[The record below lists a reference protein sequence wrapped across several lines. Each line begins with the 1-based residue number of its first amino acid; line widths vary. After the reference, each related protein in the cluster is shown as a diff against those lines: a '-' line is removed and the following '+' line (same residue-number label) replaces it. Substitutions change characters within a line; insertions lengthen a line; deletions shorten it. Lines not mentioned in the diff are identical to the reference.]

1 MLEQAQRVLKDIFGY
16 DSFRGRQA
24 AIIECVASGGD
35 ALVLMPTGGG
45 KSLCFQVP
53 GLLRPGLTV
62 VVSPLIALMDDQVA
76 TLDELG
82 VAAAALNSTLS
93 AEQQRD
99 LAGRLRRGEVKMLYL
114 APERLVQP
122 RMLEFLR
129 EMDIALFA
137 IDEAHCVSQWGH
149 DFRPEYLQL
158 GQLAELFPHVPRI
171 ALTATA
177 DMRTREEIVQRLH
190 LQGAERFLSSF
201 DRPNIFYRIVPKES
215 PRKQLM
221 AFLGER
227 RGNAGIVY
235 CLSRKKVDETAA
247 FLCEQG
253 FPALPYHAGLAAETR
268 AANQHRFLN
277 EEGLIMVATIAFGM
291 GIDKPNVR
299 FVAHLDLPKSL
310 EAYYQETGRAGRDGL
325 PSDAWMAYGLQ
336 DMVML
341 KQMLQ
346 NSEGDERHKRI
357 EQHKLDAMLALCEET
372 RCRRQSLLAYFDEVL
387 EQPCGHCDNCVDQ
400 VQTWDA
406 TEPARQA
413 LSAVFRTGQRYGVG
427 HLVDVLLGKDTE
439 KVRNFGHEK
448 LSVFG
453 VGKTLAEVEW
463 RSLFRQLVA
472 RGLVDIDLEGYGGL
486 RLSDSCR
493 PLLRGEVTLQLRR
506 DLKPQT
512 VAKASSS
519 GGSPASQ
526 LVRTEERELWEALRT
541 LRRKLAEEHSVPPY
555 VIFPDSTL
563 LEMLR
568 SQPTSL
574 SDMAQ
579 VSGVGARKLERYGQ
593 AFLEVLN
600 GAGGTEEA
608 PKVVLDLRHE
618 LVSLARAGMTPAQIA
633 GQLNCSEKNVY
644 SLLAEAIGRR
654 ELSLDQALD
663 LPEDLLMEVQD
674 AFLDGE
680 GELPPVS
687 AIAPLFGA
695 RVPDG
700 VLHCVRAALAAE
712 FEL

>member
-16 DSFRGRQA
+16 DSFRGRQG
-24 AIIECVASGGD
+24 AIIERVANGGD

-53 GLLRPGLTV
+53 ALLRNGLAV
-62 VVSPLIALMDDQVA
+62 VVSPLIALMEDQVA

-82 VAAAALNSTLS
+82 VAAASLNSTLS
-93 AEQQRD
+93 AEQQRE
-99 LAGRLRRGEVKMLYL
+99 LAGRIRRGELKMLYL

-122 RMLEFLR
+122 RMLDFLR
-129 EMDIALFA
+129 ELDIALFA

-158 GQLAELFPHVPRI
+158 GQLAEYFPNVPRI

-177 DMRTREEIVQRLH
+177 DMRTREEIVTRLH
-190 LQGAERFLSSF
+190 LQDAERFLSSF
-201 DRPNIFYRIVPKES
+201 DRPNIFYRIVPKEQ
-215 PRKQLM
+215 PRKQLL

-235 CLSRKKVDETAA
+235 CLSRKKVDEVAA
-247 FLCEQG
+247 FLCDQG
-253 FPALPYHAGLAAETR
+253 FPALPYHAGLPAETR
-268 AANQHRFLN
+268 AANQRRFLN

-325 PSDAWMAYGLQ
+325 PADAWMAYGLQ

-346 NSEGDERHKRI
+346 NSEGDERHKRV

-372 RCRRQSLLAYFDEVL
+372 RCRRQALLRYFDEEL
-387 EQPCGHCDNCVDQ
+387 PQPCGHCDNCVDG

-406 TEPARQA
+406 TESARQA
-413 LSAVFRTGQRYGVG
+413 LSAVYRTGQRYGVG
-427 HLVDVLLGKDTE
+427 HLVDVLLGKDNE
-439 KVRNFGHEK
+439 KIRNFGHEK
-448 LSVFG
+448 LAVYG
-453 VGKTLAEVEW
+453 VGKARAEGEW

-493 PLLRGEVTLQLRR
+493 PLLRGEVSLELRR

-512 VAKASSS
+512 SSKSSSS

-526 LVRTEERELWEALRT
+526 LVRGEEREQWEALRA
-541 LRRKLAEEHSVPPY
+541 LRRKLAEEHGVPPY

-568 SQPTSL
+568 SQPSSL
-574 SDMAQ
+574 SEMAQ

-593 AFLEVLN
+593 AFLEVLG
-600 GAGGTEEA
+600 GAAEA
-608 PKVVLDLRHE
+608 PPVVADLRHE
-618 LVSLARAGMTPAQIA
+618 LVTLARAGMTPAQIA
-633 GQLNCSEKNVY
+633 GQLQCSEKNVY
-644 SLLAEAIGRR
+644 SLLAEAIGRQ
-654 ELSLDQALD
+654 ELSLEQALD
-663 LPEDLLMEVQD
+663 LPEDLMTEVQD

-687 AIAPLFGA
+687 EISPLFGA
-695 RVPDG
+695 RVPEG
-700 VLHCVRAALAAE
+700 VLYCVRAALASE
-712 FEL
+712 FEM

>member
-16 DSFRGRQA
+16 DSFRGRQG
-24 AIIECVASGGD
+24 AIIECVAKGGD

-53 GLLRPGLTV
+53 ALLRPGLAV
-62 VVSPLIALMDDQVA
+62 VVSPLIALMEDQVA

-82 VAAAALNSTLS
+82 VAAASLNSTLS
-93 AEQQRD
+93 PEQQRD
-99 LAGRLRRGEVKMLYL
+99 LAGRIRRGEVKMLYL

-122 RMLEFLR
+122 RMLDFLR
-129 EMDIALFA
+129 NLDIALFA

-177 DMRTREEIVQRLH
+177 DMRTREEIVNRLH
-190 LQGAERFLSSF
+190 LQNAERFLSSF
-201 DRPNIFYRIVPKES
+201 DRPNIFYRIVPKEQ
-215 PRKQLM
+215 PRKQLL
-221 AFLGER
+221 AFLGDR

-235 CLSRKKVDETAA
+235 CLSRKKVDDVAA
-247 FLCEQG
+247 YLCEQG
-253 FPALPYHAGLAAETR
+253 FPALPYHAGLPAETR
-268 AANQHRFLN
+268 AANQRRFLN

-325 PSDAWMAYGLQ
+325 PADAWMAYGLQ

-372 RCRRQSLLAYFDEVL
+372 RCRRQTLLNYFDEEL
-387 EQPCGHCDNCVDQ
+387 PQPCGHCDNCIDG
-400 VQTWDA
+400 VQTWNA

-413 LSAVFRTGQRYGVG
+413 LSAVYRTGQRYGVG
-427 HLVDVLLGKDTE
+427 HLVDVLLGRDNE
-439 KVRNFGHEK
+439 KIRNFGHEK
-448 LSVFG
+448 LAVYG
-453 VGKTLAEVEW
+453 VGKDRSEGEW

-472 RGLVDIDLEGYGGL
+472 RGLADIDLEGYGGL

-493 PLLRGEVTLQLRR
+493 PLLRGEVSLELRR

-512 VAKASSS
+512 TSKGSSS
-519 GGSPASQ
+519 GASPASQ
-526 LVRTEERELWEALRT
+526 LVRADEREQWEALRA
-541 LRRKLAEEHSVPPY
+541 LRRKLAEEHGVPPY

-568 SQPTSL
+568 SQPASL
-574 SDMAQ
+574 SEMAR
-579 VSGVGARKLERYGQ
+579 VSGVGARKLERYGE
-593 AFLEVLN
+593 AFLEVLG
-600 GAGGTEEA
+600 GAAEA
-608 PKVVLDLRHE
+608 PPQVADLRHE
-618 LVSLARAGMTPAQIA
+618 LTSLARAGMTPAQIA

-644 SLLAEAIGRR
+644 SMLAEAIGRQQ
-654 ELSLDQALD
+654 LSLEQALD
-663 LPEDLLMEVQD
+663 LPQDLLEEVQD

-687 AIAPLFGA
+687 AIAEQFGA
-695 RVPDG
+695 RVPEG
-700 VLHCVRAALAAE
+700 VLYCVRAALAAE
-712 FEL
+712 FEM

>member
-16 DSFRGRQA
+16 DSFRGRQG
-24 AIIECVASGGD
+24 AIIECVAKGGD

-53 GLLRPGLTV
+53 ALLRPGLAV
-62 VVSPLIALMDDQVA
+62 VVSPLIALMEDQVA

-82 VAAAALNSTLS
+82 VAAASLNSTLS

-99 LAGRLRRGEVKMLYL
+99 LAGRIRRGEVKMLYL

-122 RMLEFLR
+122 RMLDFLR
-129 EMDIALFA
+129 TLDIALFA

-158 GQLAELFPHVPRI
+158 GQLAELFPNVPRI

-177 DMRTREEIVQRLH
+177 DMRTREEIVTRLH
-190 LQGAERFLSSF
+190 LQNAERFLSSF
-201 DRPNIFYRIVPKES
+201 DRPNIFYRIVPKEQ
-215 PRKQLM
+215 PRKQLL

-235 CLSRKKVDETAA
+235 CLSRKKVDDVAA
-247 FLCEQG
+247 YLCDQG
-253 FPALPYHAGLAAETR
+253 FPALPYHAGLPAETR
-268 AANQHRFLN
+268 ASNQRRFLN

-325 PSDAWMAYGLQ
+325 PADAWMAYGLQ

-372 RCRRQSLLAYFDEVL
+372 RCRRQILLNYFDEEL
-387 EQPCGHCDNCVDQ
+387 PQPCGHCDNCIDG

-413 LSAVFRTGQRYGVG
+413 LSAVYRTGQRYGVG
-427 HLVDVLLGKDTE
+427 HLVDVLLGRDNE
-439 KVRNFGHEK
+439 KIRNFGHEK
-448 LSVFG
+448 LAVYG
-453 VGKTLAEVEW
+453 VGKARSEGEW

-472 RGLVDIDLEGYGGL
+472 RGLADIDLEGYGGL

-493 PLLRGEVTLQLRR
+493 ALLRGEVSLELRR

-512 VAKASSS
+512 SSKGS
-519 GGSPASQ
+519 GSPASQ
-526 LVRTEERELWEALRT
+526 LVRGDEREQWEALRA
-541 LRRKLAEEHSVPPY
+541 LRRKLAEEHGVPPY

-574 SDMAQ
+574 SEMAQ
-579 VSGVGARKLERYGQ
+579 VSGVGARKLERYGA
-593 AFLEVLN
+593 AFLDVLD
-600 GAGGTEEA
+600 GAAETPPQVA
-608 PKVVLDLRHE
+608 DLRHE
-618 LVSLARAGMTPAQIA
+618 LTSLARAGMTPAQIA

-644 SLLAEAIGRR
+644 SMLAEAIGRQQ
-654 ELSLDQALD
+654 LSLEQALD
-663 LPEDLLMEVQD
+663 LPEDLLAEIQD

-687 AIAPLFGA
+687 AIAEQFGA
-695 RVPDG
+695 RVPEG
-700 VLHCVRAALAAE
+700 VLYCVRAALAAE
-712 FEL
+712 FEM